1 MYLQA
6 GLPIVLE
13 QAKVFERKCID
24 PAKYG
29 ITFKDAR
36 NIPSQEGLFGDCGI
50 WVCIF
55 LYRLSNGKRLA
66 VDDPVQAA
74 LAYREHMAKLFF
86 KHRVSSW

>member
-1 MYLQA
+1 MVIYA

-13 QAKVFERKCID
+13 QAKVFEKKCID
-24 PAKYG
+24 RAKYG

-36 NIPSQEGLFGDCGI
+36 NIPAQGGLFGDCGI

-55 LYRLSNGKRLA
+55 LYRLSHGKRLA
-66 VDDPVQAA
+66 VENPVQAA
-74 LAYREHMAKLFF
+74 LAYREHMANFFF